1 MLRQFTQMR
10 GDTRYDGIL
19 LVTDESSYELS
30 DNSKDVPVMPAP
42 LWVVHLGSLPPAYDD
57 ATLKAIQESGGGV
70 CTEISEVL
78 QRQATKAALG
88 SSVVSVVDGYAWFM
102 EKAEENTQSADA
114 PQKSDTQGFAPL
126 AARQMVLGLSKQLNG
141 KQIAQLDAIHA
152 IAKTYKIV
160 TPYSSM
166 IVLVNDEQRKALKI
180 AEAQKDRF
188 NRKVEDGKEQP
199 NNPLN
204 VRIPEPSMIVGLVA
218 IALILISRRQRGVI
232 KLTTSADS

>member
-1 MLRQFTQMR
+1 
-10 GDTRYDGIL
+10 
-19 LVTDESSYELS
+19 
-30 DNSKDVPVMPAP
+30 
-42 LWVVHLGSLPPAYDD
+42 
-57 ATLKAIQESGGGV
+57 
-70 CTEISEVL
+70 
-78 QRQATKAALG
+78 
-88 SSVVSVVDGYAWFM
+88 
-102 EKAEENTQSADA
+102 
-114 PQKSDTQGFAPL
+114 
-126 AARQMVLGLSKQLNG
+126 MVLGLSKEMDG

-204 VRIPEPSMIVGLVA
+204 VSIPEPSMIVGLVA
-218 IALILISRRQRGVI
+218 IALFLISRRQRGVI

>member
-1 MLRQFTQMR
+1 
-10 GDTRYDGIL
+10 
-19 LVTDESSYELS
+19 
-30 DNSKDVPVMPAP
+30 MPAP
-42 LWVVHLGSLPPAYDD
+42 LWVVHLGSLSPAYDD

-102 EKAEENTQSADA
+102 EKAPDNSQTVDA
-114 PQKSDTQGFAPL
+114 PQNSNTQGFEPQ
-126 AARQMVLGLSKQLNG
+126 AARQMVLGLSKQMDG
-141 KQIAQLDAIHA
+141 KIAQLDAIHA

-166 IVLVNDEQRKALKI
+166 IVLVNDEQRQALKI

-188 NRKVEDGKEQP
+188 NRSVEDGKEQLL
-199 NNPLN
+199 NNPFN
-204 VRIPEPSMIVGLVA
+204 ARIPEPSTIIGLVA
-218 IALILISRRQRGVI
+218 IALFLIRTRQRGV
-232 KLTTSADS
+232 KLP

>member
-1 MLRQFTQMR
+1 
-10 GDTRYDGIL
+10 
-19 LVTDESSYELS
+19 
-30 DNSKDVPVMPAP
+30 
-42 LWVVHLGSLPPAYDD
+42 
-57 ATLKAIQESGGGV
+57 
-70 CTEISEVL
+70 
-78 QRQATKAALG
+78 
-88 SSVVSVVDGYAWFM
+88 
-102 EKAEENTQSADA
+102 
-114 PQKSDTQGFAPL
+114 
-126 AARQMVLGLSKQLNG
+126 MVLGLSKEMDGN
-141 KQIAQLDAIHA
+141 QIAQLDTIDA

-204 VRIPEPSMIVGLVA
+204 VRIPEPSMIIGLVA
-218 IALILISRRQRGVI
+218 VALFLISRRQRGVT

>member
-1 MLRQFTQMR
+1 
-10 GDTRYDGIL
+10 
-19 LVTDESSYELS
+19 
-30 DNSKDVPVMPAP
+30 
-42 LWVVHLGSLPPAYDD
+42 
-57 ATLKAIQESGGGV
+57 
-70 CTEISEVL
+70 
-78 QRQATKAALG
+78 
-88 SSVVSVVDGYAWFM
+88 
-102 EKAEENTQSADA
+102 
-114 PQKSDTQGFAPL
+114 
-126 AARQMVLGLSKQLNG
+126 MVLGLSKEMDG

-204 VRIPEPSMIVGLVA
+204 VSIPEPSMIIGLVA
-218 IALILISRRQRGVI
+218 IAQGAAPKAIALFLISRRQRGVI